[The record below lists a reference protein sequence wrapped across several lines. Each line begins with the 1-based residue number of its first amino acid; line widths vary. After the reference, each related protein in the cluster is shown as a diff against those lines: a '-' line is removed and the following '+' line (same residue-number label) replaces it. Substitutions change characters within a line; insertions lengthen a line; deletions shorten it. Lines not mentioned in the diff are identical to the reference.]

1 MKILKS
7 WLNDW
12 IDLEAISTDDISEA
26 LESLGFEIESRTDKT
41 PNYKNITV
49 GKVLEIYEHPNA
61 DKVRVTK
68 VDVGS
73 KTYEIVCGAWNFDV
87 GAVVPVA
94 LPKSEIKDGF
104 KIDKRDI
111 RGVESNG
118 MICSASEL
126 DLWDDH
132 AGILKL
138 SDETKLGSD
147 FSKIYNS
154 TDTLWEIGVTPNR
167 GDCMSHLGIAREL
180 SNYFNLTLK
189 ENSQSLKS
197 NIESV
202 IKVNS
207 GKIKACNSYQSIEI
221 ENFTLSDSNLN
232 IRYRLSSIGVRVI
245 NNVVDYTNYVLHDI
259 GQPLHAFD
267 RDKLFGTISVR
278 FAKDNENLRTLDE
291 QERKL
296 TSEDLII
303 TDNDKPIALAG
314 VMGGYDTEVTDT
326 TTNLLIESAYFDK
339 VSIMKTSRR
348 LNLISDAS
356 IRFERGIDFN
366 LQKQGLQRFVNLFE
380 NDQEINY
387 SSIIDSSKNGIS
399 YDSISFDKNEIEQI
413 LGVKLDDN
421 FIRNTLIK
429 LQIESEVSDKKI
441 KFESP
446 SWRYD
451 LERPID
457 LIEELAKHYGF
468 NNFESTLPI
477 GNNLNS
483 TGDYWDKRIY
493 LSEKLSST
501 NFYEIQT
508 LSFTDSLSNEL
519 FTPEK
524 KSVSVINPIDQTQE
538 NLRTNL
544 LTSLI
549 NTYKFNLESNGKSH
563 RYYEINNVYDD
574 SKHKKFKMIPNQ
586 EYSLGLLIP
595 ENETVEDRKGKTK
608 TNTINTLANVIKSL
622 FPSSELEHLTRPGF
636 HKNYSYLIKLDNK
649 ILGFMGKLSYK
660 IQSELELHDSL
671 YIAQINT
678 ENFNFDQLKAFT
690 YKPLSAYPFIK
701 FDLSFSVPNDF
712 QASDLINCIESI
724 LSDNENN
731 ISIFDNFTNEKTR
744 NLGIRIV
751 TRSYEK
757 TYTETESTE
766 ILEMIV
772 KEAESK
778 FKIKLNKKDENAT

>member
-189 ENSQSLKS
+189 ENSQTLKS
-197 NIESV
+197 NIENV

-278 FAKDNENLRTLDE
+278 FAKDNEKLKTLDE

-387 SSIIDSSKNGIS
+387 SSIIDSSNNGIS

-413 LGVKLDDN
+413 LGVDLDDN

-608 TNTINTLANVIKSL
+608 TNNINTLANVIKNL

>member
-12 IDLEAISTDDISEA
+12 IDIETISTDDISEA

-189 ENSQSLKS
+189 ENSQTLKS
-197 NIESV
+197 NIENV

-278 FAKDNENLRTLDE
+278 FAKDNENLKTLDE
-291 QERKL
+291 QVRKL

-549 NTYKFNLESNGKSH
+549 NTYKFNLESNGKTH

-608 TNTINTLANVIKSL
+608 TNNINTLANVIKNL

>member
-12 IDLEAISTDDISEA
+12 IDIETISTDDISEA

-189 ENSQSLKS
+189 ENSQALKS

-278 FAKDNENLRTLDE
+278 FAKDNEKLKTLDE

-413 LGVKLDDN
+413 LGVELDDN

-441 KFESP
+441 KFKSP

-483 TGDYWDKRIY
+483 TGDYWDKRLY

-595 ENETVEDRKGKTK
+595 ENETVEDIKGKTK
-608 TNTINTLANVIKSL
+608 TNNINTLANVIKNL

-678 ENFNFDQLKAFT
+678 EYFNFDQLKAFT

>member
-12 IDLEAISTDDISEA
+12 IDIETISTDDISEA

-189 ENSQSLKS
+189 ENSQTLKS
-197 NIESV
+197 NIENV

-278 FAKDNENLRTLDE
+278 FAKDNENLKTLDE
-291 QERKL
+291 QVRKL

-413 LGVKLDDN
+413 LGVELDDN
-421 FIRNTLIK
+421 FIKNTLIK
-429 LQIESEVSDKKI
+429 LQIESEISDKKI
-441 KFESP
+441 KFKSP

-549 NTYKFNLESNGKSH
+549 NTYKFNFESNGKSH
-563 RYYEINNVYDD
+563 RYYEINNIYDD
-574 SKHKKFKMIPNQ
+574 SKHKKFKIIPNQ
-586 EYSLGLLIP
+586 EYSLGLLMP

-608 TNTINTLANVIKSL
+608 TNNINTLANAIKNL

-678 ENFNFDQLKAFT
+678 ENFNFDQLKAFA

-724 LSDNENN
+724 LDENENN

-757 TYTETESTE
+757 TFTETESTE

>member
-12 IDLEAISTDDISEA
+12 IDIETISTDDISEA

-197 NIESV
+197 NIENV

-278 FAKDNENLRTLDE
+278 FAKDNENLKTLDE
-291 QERKL
+291 QVRKL

-413 LGVKLDDN
+413 LGVELDDN
-421 FIRNTLIK
+421 FIKNTLIK
-429 LQIESEVSDKKI
+429 LQIESEISDKKI
-441 KFESP
+441 KFKSP

-608 TNTINTLANVIKSL
+608 TNNINTLANVIKNL

>member
-189 ENSQSLKS
+189 ENSQTLKS
-197 NIESV
+197 NIENV

-278 FAKDNENLRTLDE
+278 FAKDNENLKTLDE
-291 QERKL
+291 QVRKL

-413 LGVKLDDN
+413 LGVELDDN
-421 FIRNTLIK
+421 FIKNTLIK
-429 LQIESEVSDKKI
+429 LQIESEISDKKI
-441 KFESP
+441 KFKSP

-608 TNTINTLANVIKSL
+608 TNNINTLANVIKNL

-678 ENFNFDQLKAFT
+678 ENFNFDQLKAFA

>member
-12 IDLEAISTDDISEA
+12 IDIETISTDDISEA

-189 ENSQSLKS
+189 ENSQTLKS
-197 NIESV
+197 NIENV

-278 FAKDNENLRTLDE
+278 FAKDNENLKTLDE
-291 QERKL
+291 QVRKL

-413 LGVKLDDN
+413 LGVELDDN
-421 FIRNTLIK
+421 FIKNTLIK
-429 LQIESEVSDKKI
+429 LQIESEISDKKI
-441 KFESP
+441 KFKSP

-549 NTYKFNLESNGKSH
+549 NTYKFNFESNGKTH

-608 TNTINTLANVIKSL
+608 TNNINTLANVIKNL

-678 ENFNFDQLKAFT
+678 ENFNFDQLKAFA

>member
-278 FAKDNENLRTLDE
+278 FAKDNEKLKTLDE
-291 QERKL
+291 QVRKL

-413 LGVKLDDN
+413 LGVELDDN

-441 KFESP
+441 KFKSP

-608 TNTINTLANVIKSL
+608 TNNINTLANVIKNL

>member
-12 IDLEAISTDDISEA
+12 IDIETISTDDISEA

-278 FAKDNENLRTLDE
+278 FAKDNENLKTLDE

-608 TNTINTLANVIKSL
+608 TNNINTLANVIKNL

-712 QASDLINCIESI
+712 QASDLINCIEST

>member
-12 IDLEAISTDDISEA
+12 IDIETISTDDISEA

-189 ENSQSLKS
+189 ENSQTLKS
-197 NIESV
+197 NIENV

-278 FAKDNENLRTLDE
+278 FAKDNENLKTLDE
-291 QERKL
+291 QVRKL

-413 LGVKLDDN
+413 LGVELDDN
-421 FIRNTLIK
+421 FIKNTLIK
-429 LQIESEVSDKKI
+429 LQIESEISDKKI
-441 KFESP
+441 KFKSP

-549 NTYKFNLESNGKSH
+549 NTYKFNFESNGKTH

-608 TNTINTLANVIKSL
+608 TNNIHTLANVIKNL

-678 ENFNFDQLKAFT
+678 ENFNFDQLKAFA

-712 QASDLINCIESI
+712 QASDLINCIEST

>member
-12 IDLEAISTDDISEA
+12 IDIEAISSDEISEA

-73 KTYEIVCGAWNFDV
+73 KIYEIVCGAWNFEV

-138 SDETKLGSD
+138 SDEIKLGSD

-189 ENSQSLKS
+189 ENSQALKS

-278 FAKDNENLRTLDE
+278 FAKDKENLKTLDE

-413 LGVKLDDN
+413 LGVELDDN

-429 LQIESEVSDKKI
+429 LQIESEVSEKKI

-483 TGDYWDKRIY
+483 KGDYWDKRIY

-595 ENETVEDRKGKTK
+595 ENETVEDRKRKTK
-608 TNTINTLANVIKSL
+608 TNNINTLANALKNL

-678 ENFNFDQLKAFT
+678 ENFNFDQLKVLT

-724 LSDNENN
+724 LSGNENN

>member
-12 IDLEAISTDDISEA
+12 IDIETISTDDISEA

-189 ENSQSLKS
+189 ENSQTLKS
-197 NIESV
+197 NIENV

-278 FAKDNENLRTLDE
+278 FAKDNENLKTLDE
-291 QERKL
+291 QVRKL

-413 LGVKLDDN
+413 LGVELDDN
-421 FIRNTLIK
+421 FIKNTLIK
-429 LQIESEVSDKKI
+429 LQIESEISDKKI
-441 KFESP
+441 KFKSP

-549 NTYKFNLESNGKSH
+549 NTFKFNFESNGKTH

-574 SKHKKFKMIPNQ
+574 SKHKKFKTIPNQ

-608 TNTINTLANVIKSL
+608 TNNINTLANVIKNL

-678 ENFNFDQLKAFT
+678 EDFNFDQLKAFT

-712 QASDLINCIESI
+712 QASDLINCIEST

-731 ISIFDNFTNEKTR
+731 ISIFDNFTTEKTR

>member
-12 IDLEAISTDDISEA
+12 IDIETISTDDISEA

-189 ENSQSLKS
+189 ENSQTLKS
-197 NIESV
+197 NIENV

-278 FAKDNENLRTLDE
+278 FAKDNENLKTLDE
-291 QERKL
+291 QVRKL

-413 LGVKLDDN
+413 LGVELDDN
-421 FIRNTLIK
+421 FIKNTLIK
-429 LQIESEVSDKKI
+429 LQIESEISDKKI
-441 KFESP
+441 KFKSP

-549 NTYKFNLESNGKSH
+549 NTYKFNFESNSKSH
-563 RYYEINNVYDD
+563 RYYEINNIYDD
-574 SKHKKFKMIPNQ
+574 SKHKKFKIIPNQ
-586 EYSLGLLIP
+586 EYSLGLLMP

-608 TNTINTLANVIKSL
+608 SNNINTLANAIKNL

-678 ENFNFDQLKAFT
+678 ENFNFDQLKAFS

-724 LSDNENN
+724 LDENENN

>member
-12 IDLEAISTDDISEA
+12 IDIETISTDDISEA

-278 FAKDNENLRTLDE
+278 FAKDNENLKTLDE
-291 QERKL
+291 QVRKL

-413 LGVKLDDN
+413 LGVELDDN
-421 FIRNTLIK
+421 FIKNTLIK
-429 LQIESEVSDKKI
+429 LQIESEISDKKI
-441 KFESP
+441 KFKSP

-608 TNTINTLANVIKSL
+608 TNNINTLANVIKNL

>member
-12 IDLEAISTDDISEA
+12 IDIETISTDDISEA

-73 KTYEIVCGAWNFDV
+73 KIYEIVCGAWNFDV

-189 ENSQSLKS
+189 ENSQTLKS
-197 NIESV
+197 NIENI

-278 FAKDNENLRTLDE
+278 FAKDNENLKTLDE
-291 QERKL
+291 QVRKL

-413 LGVKLDDN
+413 LGVELDDN
-421 FIRNTLIK
+421 FIKNTLIK
-429 LQIESEVSDKKI
+429 LQIESEISDRKI
-441 KFESP
+441 KFKSP

-457 LIEELAKHYGF
+457 LIEELAKHFGF

-549 NTYKFNLESNGKSH
+549 NTYKFNFESNGKSH
-563 RYYEINNVYDD
+563 RYYEINNIYDD
-574 SKHKKFKMIPNQ
+574 SKHKKFKIIPNQ
-586 EYSLGLLIP
+586 EYSLGLLMP

-608 TNTINTLANVIKSL
+608 SNNINTLANAIKNL

-724 LSDNENN
+724 LDENENN

>member
-12 IDLEAISTDDISEA
+12 IDIETISTDDISEA

-189 ENSQSLKS
+189 ENSQALKS
-197 NIESV
+197 NIENV

-278 FAKDNENLRTLDE
+278 FAKDNENLKTLDE
-291 QERKL
+291 QVRKL

-413 LGVKLDDN
+413 LGVELDDN

-429 LQIESEVSDKKI
+429 LQIESEVSDNKI
-441 KFESP
+441 KFKSP

-549 NTYKFNLESNGKSH
+549 NTYKFNFESNGKTH

-608 TNTINTLANVIKSL
+608 TNNINTLANVIKNL

-678 ENFNFDQLKAFT
+678 ENFNFDQLKAFA

>member
-12 IDLEAISTDDISEA
+12 IDIETISTDDISEA

-87 GAVVPVA
+87 GSVVPVA

-189 ENSQSLKS
+189 ENTQSLKS

-278 FAKDNENLRTLDE
+278 FAKDNENLKTLDE

-303 TDNDKPIALAG
+303 TDNDKPIALGG

-366 LQKQGLQRFVNLFE
+366 LQKHGLQRFVNLFE

-399 YDSISFDKNEIEQI
+399 YNSISFDKNEVEQI
-413 LGVKLDDN
+413 LGIEIDDN

-429 LQIESEVSDKKI
+429 LQIPSEVSDKKI
-441 KFESP
+441 KFKSP

-451 LERPID
+451 LERPVD

-468 NNFESTLPI
+468 NNFKSTLPI

-483 TGDYWDKRIY
+483 TGDYWDKRLY

-549 NTYKFNLESNGKSH
+549 NTYRFNLESNGKSH

-595 ENETVEDRKGKTK
+595 ENETVEDRKRKTK
-608 TNTINTLANVIKSL
+608 TNNINTLANAIKNL
-622 FPSSELEHLTRPGF
+622 FPSSELEQLTRPGF

>member
-278 FAKDNENLRTLDE
+278 FAKDNEKLKTLDE

-413 LGVKLDDN
+413 LGVELDDN

-441 KFESP
+441 KFKSP

-483 TGDYWDKRIY
+483 TGDYWDKRLY

-608 TNTINTLANVIKSL
+608 TNNINTLANAIKNL

>member
-26 LESLGFEIESRTDKT
+26 LESLGFEIESRIDKT

-278 FAKDNENLRTLDE
+278 FAKDKENLKTLDE

-413 LGVKLDDN
+413 LGVDIDDN

-441 KFESP
+441 KFKSP

-468 NNFESTLPI
+468 NNFESTLPV

-483 TGDYWDKRIY
+483 TGDYWDKRLY
-493 LSEKLSST
+493 LSEKLSSK

-538 NLRTNL
+538 YLRTNL

-549 NTYKFNLESNGKSH
+549 KTFKFNYESNGKSH

-574 SKHKKFKMIPNQ
+574 SKHKKFKIIPNQ

-595 ENETVEDRKGKTK
+595 ENETVEDIKGKTK
-608 TNTINTLANVIKSL
+608 TNNINTLANVIKNL
-622 FPSSELEHLTRPGF
+622 FPASELEHLNRPGF

-660 IQSELELHDSL
+660 IQSELDLHDSL

-678 ENFNFDQLKAFT
+678 EYFNFDQLKAFT